1 MHETC
6 NITALNKH
14 AGIDGRR
21 TEMRRRRVF
30 PRQSIIVIDERVC
43 HSAHI
48 TSRLS
53 SAQLSS
59 ATFSEAFFVAPN
71 RPLWPGWVGGRGH
84 ARALHSIDCF
94 RRILEDKIPVPI
106 PKSRNHRRAATL
118 ARKGERRRGRGAV
131 QFRGDG
137 GRVSRGG
144 KLLRLHWFLASRGTE
159 SLGSGKVSLI
169 KVRPN
174 FSSVSA
180 NS

>member
-1 MHETC
+1 M
-6 NITALNKH
+6 
-14 AGIDGRR
+14 
-21 TEMRRRRVF
+21 
-30 PRQSIIVIDERVC
+30 IDERVC

-53 SAQLSS
+53 SAELGDVFGSLFRCPQSPSL
-59 ATFSEAFFVAPN
+59 A
-71 RPLWPGWVGGRGH
+71 WVGGGARRGRGH

>member
-1 MHETC
+1 MS
-6 NITALNKH
+6 
-14 AGIDGRR
+14 
-21 TEMRRRRVF
+21 VF
-30 PRQSIIVIDERVC
+30 ATP
-43 HSAHI
+43 H
-48 TSRLS
+48 TSHHG

-59 ATFSEAFFVAPN
+59 ARRRFRKPFSLPPIA
-71 RPLWPGWVGGRGH
+71 LSGLGGWVEGGARRGWGH